1 VQDLAM
7 PLLFDLFE
15 ENAMC
20 SPMQETG
27 RQEKGKLGKFS
38 RLISMKVGHLGYLA
52 PDSHQ
57 QY

>member
-1 VQDLAM
+1 M